1 MELEARSAI
10 RCTVMSEKSFTTKN
24 PATGEVVAT
33 YPDYSQES
41 VDHHVACAK
50 VASAKWGELGF
61 KKRRKVLL
69 RWAKYLTAHIDEG
82 AKLVFDETGKP
93 ESDARL
99 EFTLAI
105 GHLAWAAKNAG
116 YVLAPQRRR
125 PGLIM
130 FNMRATVERK
140 PYGVVGVIGPWNYP
154 VFTPMGSIA
163 YALAAGNTVVLK
175 PSEYTPGVATWLA
188 DTFSKFTPVE
198 DVFTVVTGLP
208 ETGRYLT
215 QSAVD
220 KIAFTGSTRTAKK
233 VAASCA
239 ERMTP
244 VVLECGGKD
253 PVLVDRD
260 ADLDLAAENTLW
272 SAMSNAGQTCIGA
285 ERVYVHDSVA
295 DRFIAR
301 ITELARGIETG
312 KNYGPATMPSQL
324 KVISEHI
331 TDAKALGGTFQ
342 LGGIESVGDRY
353 VSPVIITDLDES
365 SKAMQEETFGPTL
378 VINRVRDMDE
388 AIERSNATKY
398 GLGAAVFSK
407 RNGEEIAARIESG
420 MVSINSVISF
430 AAVASVPFGGVKESG
445 YGRIHGPEGL
455 LEFTYPKSTVMARFQ
470 LPLHFTTF
478 RRSSFADKVVVG
490 LIRLL
495 HGRSLG

>member
-1 MELEARSAI
+1 
-10 RCTVMSEKSFTTKN
+10 MSEKSFTTKN
-24 PATGEVVAT
+24 PATGVEVAT
-33 YPDYSQES
+33 YLDHSRES
-41 VDHHVACAK
+41 VELAVARAQMAAK
-50 VASAKWGELGF
+50 IWQELGF
-61 KKRRKVLL
+61 KKRKRILL
-69 RWAKYLTAHIDEG
+69 RWAKYLTSNIDEG
-82 AKLVFDETGKP
+82 ARWVFEETGKP
-93 ESDARL
+93 QSDAKL

-105 GHLAWAAKNAG
+105 GHLAWAAKNAE
-116 YVLAPQRRR
+116 YILATQRRR

-130 FNMRATVERK
+130 LNMHASVERK

-188 DTFSKFTPVE
+188 ESFSKFAPTS
-198 DVFTVVTGLP
+198 DIFAVVTGLP
-208 ETGRYLT
+208 DTGRYLT
-215 QSAVD
+215 ESAVN

-244 VVLECGGKD
+244 VILECGGKD
-253 PVLVDRD
+253 AVIVDHD
-260 ADLDLAAENTLW
+260 ADLKLAAENTLW

-285 ERVYVHDSVA
+285 ERVYVHEKVA
-295 DRFIAR
+295 DRFLEE
-301 ITELARGIETG
+301 ITKLAREVEYG
-312 KNYGPATMPSQL
+312 KSYGPATMPSQL
-324 KVISEHI
+324 NVISEHI
-331 TDAKALGGTFQ
+331 NDAKASGARFL
-342 LGGIESVGDRY
+342 LGGIESVGDRF
-353 VSPVIITDLDES
+353 VSPVIMTDLDED

-378 VINRVRDMDE
+378 AINRVRDMDD
-388 AIERSNATKY
+388 AIERANATKY

-407 RNGEEIAARIESG
+407 RHGEAIASRIESG

-430 AAVASVPFGGVKESG
+430 AAVASVPFGGIKESG

-455 LEFTYPKSTVMARFQ
+455 LEFTYPKSTVRARFQ

-490 LIRLL
+490 LIKLL

>member
-1 MELEARSAI
+1 
-10 RCTVMSEKSFTTKN
+10 MSESSFTTKN
-24 PATGEVVAT
+24 PATGDDVAT
-33 YPDYSQES
+33 YPDSSREM
-41 VDHHVACAK
+41 VELAVARAHIAAK
-50 VASAKWGELGF
+50 AWNDLGF
-61 KKRRKVLL
+61 KQRKRILL
-69 RWAKYLTAHIDEG
+69 RWAKYLTANVDEG
-82 AKLVFDETGKP
+82 ARLVYEETGKP
-93 ESDARL
+93 KSDARL

-105 GHLAWAAKNAG
+105 GHLAWAAKNAEF
-116 YVLAPQRRR
+116 VLAPQRRR

-130 FNMRATVERK
+130 LNMRATVERK

-188 DTFSKFTPVE
+188 ETFAQFAPSADIFS
-198 DVFTVVTGLP
+198 VVTGLP
-208 ETGRYLT
+208 DTGRYLT
-215 QSAVD
+215 ESAVN

-233 VAASCA
+233 VAASCG

-253 PVLVDRD
+253 AVIIDRD
-260 ADLDLAAENTLW
+260 ADLDLAAENSLW

-285 ERVYVHDSVA
+285 ERVYVHEAVA
-295 DRFIAR
+295 DRFIER
-301 ITELARGIETG
+301 ITELARKVESG
-312 KNYGPATMPSQL
+312 KSYGPATMPSQL
-324 KVISEHI
+324 NVIADHI
-331 TDAKALGGTFQ
+331 SDAKNSGATFL
-342 LGGIESVGDRY
+342 LGGIESVGKRY
-353 VSPVIITDLDES
+353 VNPVLITDLDEN

-378 VINRVRDMDE
+378 VINRVRDMND
-388 AIERSNATKY
+388 AIERTNATKY

-407 RNGEEIAARIESG
+407 RNGEAIASRVESG

-455 LEFTYPKSTVMARFQ
+455 LEFTYPKSTVRARFQ

-478 RRSSFADKVVVG
+478 RRSAFADKVVIA
-490 LIRLL
+490 LIKLL
-495 HGRSLG
+495 HGKGLG